1 MKTKKAQVEP
11 KPAVIDDD
19 LIEGPV
25 KMPEK
30 KKQTNK
36 KRYWIIGGAVFIVL
50 VIILLAVRN
59 AKNAASEQT
68 YQTEAIQRGNLVA
81 EVGATGTVRAN
92 QSVTLAWQTSGRIES
107 IDVKVGEQVTAGD
120 TLATLAQSSLPQSII
135 LAQSDLFTAK
145 QALSNVQNSGDT
157 SANAALNLAQAHS
170 DYKDA
175 LEEYWTIHQTYGS
188 EDLIANTTAKL
199 QIAQDKVDR
208 MQEAYDKVA
217 SYADD
222 NVSKA
227 VALQNLTQARM
238 DRDAVQR
245 SLNYVNS
252 VPDQLEIDMLDA
264 KLQVAKANLGD
275 AEREYERVKDG
286 VDPEELAAAEA
297 KVAAVEATVNMASL
311 TAPFAGAVT
320 QIDSMVGDQVNAGTT
335 AFRIDDLTSLMVDI
349 KISEVDINSIKVG
362 QPATLTFDAIQNA
375 EYTATVTKVAL
386 VGESTGG
393 VVEFEVTLQI
403 TNPDEQVLP
412 GMTAAVNIAVENKED
427 VLLAPNRAIRLVNDQ
442 YVIYV
447 IRDGVEVMVPIVI
460 GSSSDAYSEIVSGDV
475 YVGDQVILNP
485 STNLMELMQSQSPMG
500 R

>member
-238 DRDAVQR
+238 DRDTVQR

-297 KVAAVEATVNMASL
+297 RVAAVEATVNMASL

-460 GSSSDAYSEIVSGDV
+460 GSSSDTYSEIVSGDV

>member
-11 KPAVIDDD
+11 TPAVIDDD

-30 KKQTNK
+30 KKQTNS
-36 KRYWIIGGAVFIVL
+36 KRYWIIGGAAIIVL

-68 YQTEAIQRGNLVA
+68 YQTEAVQRGNLVA

-297 KVAAVEATVNMASL
+297 RVAAVEATANMASL
-311 TAPFAGAVT
+311 TAPFAGTVT

>member
-1 MKTKKAQVEP
+1 MKTKKGQVNTQ
-11 KPAVIDDD
+11 PAVIDDD

-25 KMPEK
+25 KLPEK
-30 KKQTNK
+30 KKKSNK
-36 KRYWIIGGAVFIVL
+36 KLYWIISGAVLIVL
-50 VIILLAVRN
+50 IIVLIVARN
-59 AKNAASEQT
+59 AQNAASKQT

-81 EVGATGTVRAN
+81 EVGATGTVRAK

-107 IDVKVGEQVTAGD
+107 IDVEVGDQVAAGD

-145 QALSNVQNSGDT
+145 QALSNVQNSTAT
-157 SANAALNLAQAHS
+157 SAAAALDLAQAHS

-188 EDLIANTTAKL
+188 EDLINNTTAKL

-264 KLQVAKANLGD
+264 KLQVAKAALGD

-311 TAPFAGAVT
+311 TAPFTGTIT
-320 QIDSMVGDQVNAGTT
+320 QVDSMVGDQVSAGTAT
-335 AFRIDDLTSLMVDI
+335 FRIDDLNNLMVDI

-375 EYTATVTKVAL
+375 EYSATVTEVAR
-386 VGESTGG
+386 VGDSVGG

-403 TNPDEQVLP
+403 TNPDELVLP
-412 GMTAAVNIAVENKED
+412 GMTAAVNIAVENKQD
-427 VLLAPNRAIRLVNDQ
+427 VLLAPNRAIRLVNEQ

-447 IRDGVEVMVPIVI
+447 IRDDVEVMVPIVI
-460 GSSSDAYSEIVSGDV
+460 GSSSDAYSEIISGDV
-475 YVGDQVILNP
+475 YEGDQVILNP